1 VPGVEPLAVT
11 GRAPLVAFRVEGREA
26 AAVSASLE
34 ERGVIVRS
42 LPGDIVRAAVGF
54 WNDERDLDR
63 LLEALRAL

>member
-1 VPGVEPLAVT
+1 
-11 GRAPLVAFRVEGREA
+11 VAFRLEGRDA

-42 LPGDIVRAAVGF
+42 LPGEILRAAVGF